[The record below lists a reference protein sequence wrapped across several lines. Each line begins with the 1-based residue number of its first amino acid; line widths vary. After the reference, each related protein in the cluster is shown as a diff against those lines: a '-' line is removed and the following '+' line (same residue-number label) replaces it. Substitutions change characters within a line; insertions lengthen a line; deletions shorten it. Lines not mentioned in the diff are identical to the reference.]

1 MDAGP
6 TFFIDA
12 DIRGTDAR
20 PIALERVMKATR
32 WMVAAG
38 IVVALVGARYAL
50 GGDSSSSAQAAP
62 AAPQVTVAKVI
73 VRPLAQAQTYT
84 GRLQAVDAVQV
95 RPRVGGYVTAVDFT
109 EGAMVHKGQLLFRID
124 PRPYQAE
131 VNRLAAELTNARSE
145 LKLAKAN
152 DARAEQ
158 LVAKNYIAKQD
169 RDRLD
174 AAVRGADAKTAATA
188 ASLQAARLNLDFTE
202 VRAPIDGRV
211 SNVRITPGNLVT
223 SADVL
228 TEVVSVDPL
237 YAYFDVDEH
246 SYLQLLGSGDANARG
261 DATANRASVLMG
273 LADEDGFP
281 HRGRIDFIDNRLD
294 AGAGTIRLRA
304 VFDNEGGTLV
314 PGLFARLRLESGPAR
329 PTVLIDDRAI
339 GTDLGNRFVYVVD
352 AAGKAQY
359 RRVETGQSFHGLRI
373 VTHGLKTGD
382 TIIVNGLQRVQ
393 PGSAVTA
400 KTVAMDTRLSAT
412 DRAVVRNDS
421 PLGRAGDNAIAR
433 K

>member
-1 MDAGP
+1 
-6 TFFIDA
+6 
-12 DIRGTDAR
+12 
-20 PIALERVMKATR
+20 MKATR

-50 GGDSSSSAQAAP
+50 GGDSTAAP
-62 AAPQVTVAKVI
+62 AAPPVPQVTVAKVI
-73 VRPLAQAQTYT
+73 VRPLARAQTYT
-84 GRLQAVDAVQV
+84 GRLQAVDVVQV
-95 RPRVGGYVTAVDFT
+95 RPRVGGYVTKVAFD
-109 EGAMVHKGQLLFRID
+109 EGAMVHKDQLLFRID

-131 VNRLAAELTNARSE
+131 VNRLAAELASARSE

-152 DARAEQ
+152 DARGEQ

-169 RDRLD
+169 RDRLG
-174 AAVRGADAKTAATA
+174 AAVRSAEAQVAATSA
-188 ASLQAARLNLDFTE
+188 ALQAARLNLDFTE
-202 VRAPIDGRV
+202 VRAPIDGRI

-246 SYLQLLGSGDANARG
+246 SYLQLLGSGAANARG
-261 DATANRASVLMG
+261 DATANRTSVLMG

-304 VFDNEGGTLV
+304 VFDNEDGTLV
-314 PGLFARLRLESGPAR
+314 PGLFARLRLKSGPAR

-339 GTDLGNRFVYVVD
+339 GTDLGNRFVYVV
-352 AAGKAQY
+352 
-359 RRVETGQSFHGLRI
+359 EI
-373 VTHGLKTGD
+373 
-382 TIIVNGLQRVQ
+382 
-393 PGSAVTA
+393 
-400 KTVAMDTRLSAT
+400 
-412 DRAVVRNDS
+412 
-421 PLGRAGDNAIAR
+421 GRAHV
-433 K
+433 